1 MTNYYA
7 RVQNFT
13 RDVKEMKSYIK
24 RLRQRRTGFMKGMAY
39 GLAQVSSEDN
49 GARSEAAKLC
59 ILLRKYVNLCGL

>member
-1 MTNYYA
+1 
-7 RVQNFT
+7 
-13 RDVKEMKSYIK
+13 
-24 RLRQRRTGFMKGMAY
+24 MKGMAY